1 MVDTSVDTDFA
12 DSEESDVDVTGLGD
26 ISVHDKTFSALEFD
40 PDNE

>member
-1 MVDTSVDTDFA
+1 MVNTSVDMDFS

-26 ISVHDKTFSALEFD
+26 VSLHDRTFSALEFD